1 MLHHTAQFRTQS
13 AGVLPQK
20 VLRR

>member
-1 MLHHTAQFRTQS
+1 MLHHTAQFRTQR
-13 AGVLPQK
+13 AGVPPQK

>member
-1 MLHHTAQFRTQS
+1 MLHHMAQFRTQS

-20 VLRR
+20 VLWR